1 MPRENMV
8 RSKYHQIVTEV
19 SYFRLD
25 CAQLSSLCVYEKGRK
40 IIEEGF
46 KEGAKTAVRPMGA
59 NQLLVENTCVTSN
72 VRGAKNGGRI
82 DGHVDRV
89 VVVPRDLRRTV
100 ALAPVVKR
108 VAHDG
113 QKQRTSAA
121 VERADIL
128 QRPHARVLNAIL
140 RIVAVARQPPRQV
153 VCGVQVRQRAEND
166 QIECATCKIGRAS
179 CRERV

>member
-1 MPRENMV
+1 MPREDMV

-19 SYFRLD
+19 SYFRPD
-25 CAQLSSLCVYEKGRK
+25 CAQLSSQCVSEKGGRK

-46 KEGAKTAVRPMGA
+46 KEGAKTTVSPMGA

-82 DGHVDRV
+82 DGHVDRGA
-89 VVVPRDLRRTV
+89 VVPRDLRRTV
-100 ALAPVVKR
+100 ALAPVLER
-108 VAHDG
+108 AAHDG
-113 QKQRTSAA
+113 QKPHTSAAA

-140 RIVAVARQPPRQV
+140 RIVDVARQPPRQV
-153 VCGVQVRQRAEND
+153 VCGIQMRQD
-166 QIECATCKIGRAS
+166 QLLETGVIGQICAPRFPA
-179 CRERV
+179 RP